1 MIKYRD
7 LLHCDIVQ
15 EAGHK
20 NFMKTDNSDGVLQ
33 LHRPFDFRMEYYR
46 PYENEHPIE
55 DMIITGIDCTGGW
68 LVGETKN
75 GGEERNIRYTDLTQ
89 EDLIDLHKYVV
100 IEKNYT
106 FTPYKQLV

>member
-7 LLHCDIVQ
+7 ILHCDLVQ

-20 NFMKTDNSDGVLQ
+20 NFMMTDNSDGVLQ
-33 LHRPFDFRMEYYR
+33 LHQPFEFNMEYYR
-46 PYENEHPIE
+46 PYEDEHPME
-55 DMIITGIDCTGGW
+55 DVIITGIDCTCGW
-68 LVGETKN
+68 LIGETKN

-89 EDLIDLHKYVV
+89 EDLTDLHKYVV
-100 IEKNYT
+100 TEKNYT

>member
-1 MIKYRD
+1 
-7 LLHCDIVQ
+7 
-15 EAGHK
+15 
-20 NFMKTDNSDGVLQ
+20 MKTDNSDGVLQ
-33 LHRPFDFRMEYYR
+33 LHRPFDFRIEYYR

-68 LVGETKN
+68 LIGETKN

-106 FTPYKQLV
+106 FTSYKQLV